1 MRPRRARSIVP
12 FVAGGNSAMLNGS
25 PMLNVS
31 VPRRYARALIEAA
44 SEAGTS
50 LDSVRDQLEG
60 LAQLFQSMPEL
71 KEIATDPS
79 YSRAEK
85 MATAEA
91 LLKLAPVEPLIANLM
106 RLLVERNRL
115 PYLADIARLFRDQ
128 ADMLLGRVRGQLVTA
143 VPLDPE
149 TIEKL
154 QASLVRLTG
163 RKVVL
168 QTKVDPS
175 IIGGALAQVGTLVY
189 DGSLK
194 SNLEA
199 MRTLMKQG

>member
-1 MRPRRARSIVP
+1 
-12 FVAGGNSAMLNGS
+12 
-25 PMLNVS
+25 NVS
-31 VPRRYARALIEAA
+31 VPRRYARALVEAA
-44 SEAGTS
+44 SETKTS
-50 LDSVRDQLEG
+50 LDTVRDQLEG
-60 LAQLFQSMPEL
+60 LAQLFESVREL
-71 KEIATDPS
+71 KEIELNPS
-79 YSRAEK
+79 TSRTTK
-85 MATAEA
+85 MAALEA
-91 LLKLAPVEPLIANLM
+91 VLRLANVEPLVANLM

-115 PYLADIARLFRDQ
+115 LYLADIARLFRDQ

-143 VPLDPE
+143 VPLDPGTVE
-149 TIEKL
+149 NL
-154 QASLVRLTG
+154 QTSLVRLTG

-199 MRTLMKQG
+199 MRTLMKQGQT

>member
-1 MRPRRARSIVP
+1 MRRRRARSIVP

-25 PMLNVS
+25 RMLNVS

-44 SEAGTS
+44 SEARTS

-85 MATAEA
+85 MGTVEA

>member
-1 MRPRRARSIVP
+1 
-12 FVAGGNSAMLNGS
+12 MLNGS
-25 PMLNVS
+25 RMLNVS

-44 SEAGTS
+44 SEARTS

-85 MATAEA
+85 MGTVEA

>member
-1 MRPRRARSIVP
+1 MRPRSARSLVP

-25 PMLNVS
+25 RMLNVS
-31 VPRRYARALIEAA
+31 VPRRYARALIEAT
-44 SEAGTS
+44 SEARTS
-50 LDSVRDQLEG
+50 LDAVRDQLEG
-60 LAQLFQSMPEL
+60 LAQLFESAPEL
-71 KEIATDPS
+71 KEIAADPS
-79 YSRAEK
+79 YSRTEK
-85 MATAEA
+85 MATVEA

-154 QASLVRLTG
+154 KASLVRLTG

>member
-1 MRPRRARSIVP
+1 VRRGQARSRVP
-12 FVAGGNSAMLNGS
+12 FVAGRDWAMLNGS

-31 VPRRYARALIEAA
+31 IPRRYARALIEAS
-44 SEAGTS
+44 SESKTS
-50 LDSVRDQLEG
+50 LDAVRDQLQG
-60 LAQLFQSMPEL
+60 LAELFESVPEL
-71 KEIATDPS
+71 KQIAIDPS

-85 MATAEA
+85 LATVEA
-91 LLKLAPVEPLIANLM
+91 VLRLAAVEPLVANLM

-128 ADMLLGRVRGQLVTA
+128 ADMLMGRVRGQLVTA

-175 IIGGALAQVGTLVY
+175 IIGGVLAQVGTLVY